1 MELLTKLGIDWKLF
15 LAQIINFLVLLIV
28 LYRFLYR
35 PILKMLD
42 DRKEKIDK
50 SLRQAEEIEK
60 NLFKSEAEKAK
71 IIQEARNEAGKIIA
85 ESREMSEKLREDL
98 TNKAKMEAQ
107 NMLEQ
112 GKKQLTSEK
121 EAMFK
126 EIKGEVADMVKIATE
141 KILREKINAKTDK
154 ELIEK
159 SLSNTLSSP
168 TP

>member
-15 LAQIINFLVLLIV
+15 VAQIINFLVLLVI
-28 LYRFLYR
+28 LYKFLYR

-42 DRKEKIDK
+42 DREKKIEK
-50 SLRQAEEIEK
+50 SLKQAEEIEK
-60 NLFKSEAEKAK
+60 NLFTSQGEKAK
-71 IIQEARNEAGKIIA
+71 IVQEARNEAGKIIA

-112 GKKQLTSEK
+112 GKKQLASEK

-126 EIKGEVADMVKIATE
+126 EIKGEVADMVKTAAE
-141 KILREKINAKTDK
+141 KILKEKMTADLDK
-154 ELIEK
+154 KIIERG
-159 SLSNTLSSP
+159 L
-168 TP
+168 